1 LKEKLV
7 EKFESTYNYYH
18 ENNCIYTEI
27 AYIESPKDSLKR
39 LCAILNVNANYQR
52 K

>member
-1 LKEKLV
+1 MKEKLV
-7 EKFESTYNYYH
+7 KKFESTYNYYH

-39 LCAILNVNANYQR
+39 LYAILNLNANYQR